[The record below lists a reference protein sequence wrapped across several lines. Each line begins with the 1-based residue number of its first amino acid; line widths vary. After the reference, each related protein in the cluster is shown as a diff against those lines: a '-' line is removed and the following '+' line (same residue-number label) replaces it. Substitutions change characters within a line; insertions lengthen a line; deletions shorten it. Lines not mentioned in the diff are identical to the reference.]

1 MNQNG
6 LTTVQVQEKI
16 RSGKVNAG
24 EESVSSSFGQI
35 FAHHTFTYFNLV
47 NCILFALI
55 LLSGQLKNGLFFFTV
70 LTNTAIGIFQEYRS
84 RKILDRMHIMIE
96 AKVSVCRDGRWS
108 EIGYREIVQ
117 DDYICLKAG
126 MQVPADAVLDE
137 GGLEVNESILT
148 GESDILEKKPG
159 DPVYSGTV
167 ITSGKAYA
175 HVTKVGT
182 DCAASQILKHA
193 KKYAPARSELHG
205 NLERMIRGISVIIL
219 PVSLLLFGLH
229 YFVFRLAWQDAL
241 VKTVAAAV
249 GMLPEGLI
257 VLTSIAL
264 AAGAVALARKNV
276 LVQDIYSIESLA
288 RVDTLCLDKTGT
300 LTKGSLSVKDV
311 IPHPD
316 TDQKNIHRI
325 MRAYLAAQQTD
336 NFTEKALKD
345 HFGTDGSETPLA
357 VLPFASDRKYSAVTF
372 ADGTYYLGAP
382 NFVFTEHDPWI
393 EEVSLAN
400 ALAGQRILVL
410 AHGTSRI
417 PEDKQGL
424 SPLAVFIISDIL
436 QDNVQEIISFFR
448 KQDVCL
454 KVISGDDPRTVSAIA
469 AQAGIQNADHYTDL
483 HDDPFPTA
491 EEAESCTVFGR
502 VSPSQKKDLIGLLK
516 KNGHTVAMIGDGVND
531 VPALKS
537 ADVSAAMGNGTDA
550 AKDSANIILLNSS
563 FAQMPSIVNEGRR
576 VIHNI
581 TRASSMY
588 LVKTIFSL
596 LLLIYVLIL
605 QKEYPFIP
613 IHLTV
618 ISAFCVG
625 IPTFLLQFEPNYDRV
640 REPFFET
647 ALKNAIPG
655 AIMIFLYSFA
665 AIIIKN
671 SIGLQTA
678 EYHTLLLAGTA
689 VIYFTVLFRVYYPPT
704 RLRKAVMT
712 AMAAGL
718 PAAVFF
724 LQRHFDTAFTL
735 RLLPVVI
742 PVCLTLPLLVYALMK
757 FSGKYVNQFLERRF
771 SHGKKNAG

>member
-1 MNQNG
+1 MNHNG
-6 LTTVQVQEKI
+6 LTTEQVQERI
-16 RSGKVNAG
+16 RSGQVNVG

-70 LTNTAIGIFQEYRS
+70 LTNTAIGIVQEYRS
-84 RKILDRMHIMIE
+84 RKILDRMRIMIE
-96 AKVSVCRDGRWS
+96 AKVSVLRDGEWMD
-108 EIGYREIVQ
+108 IGYREIVR
-117 DDYICLKAG
+117 DDYVCLKAG
-126 MQVPADAVLDE
+126 MQVPADAILDE
-137 GGLEVNESILT
+137 GSLEVNESILT
-148 GESDILEKKPG
+148 GESDILEKTSG
-159 DPVYSGTV
+159 DTVYSGTV

-175 HVTKVGT
+175 RVTGVGA
-182 DCAASQILKHA
+182 DCAASQILKDA

-205 NLERMIRGISVIIL
+205 NLERLIRGISVIIL

-229 YFVFRLAWQDAL
+229 YFIFRLAWQDAL

-264 AAGAVALARKNV
+264 AAGAVALARRNV

-316 TDQKNIHRI
+316 TDQKNIRRI

-345 HFGTDGSETPLA
+345 YFGTDGSETPLA
-357 VLPFASDRKYSAVTF
+357 VLPFASDRKYSAVSF
-372 ADGTYYLGAP
+372 AEGTYYLGAP

-393 EEVSLAN
+393 EEVSRAN

-410 AHGTSRI
+410 ARSASRT
-417 PEDKQGL
+417 PDDKGNL
-424 SPLAVFIISDIL
+424 SPLAVFVISDIL
-436 QDNVQEIISFFR
+436 QENVQDIIAFFK
-448 KQDVCL
+448 KQDVSL

-469 AQAGIQNADHYTDL
+469 AQAGIQNAEQYTDL
-483 HDDPFPTA
+483 HEDPFPDA
-491 EEAESCTVFGR
+491 EKAESCTVFGR
-502 VSPSQKKDLIGLLK
+502 VSPSQKKDLIELLK

-596 LLLIYVLIL
+596 LLLLYVLVL
-605 QKEYPFIP
+605 QKEYPYIP

-655 AIMIFLYSFA
+655 AVMIFLYSFA
-665 AIIIKN
+665 AIILKN
-671 SIGLQTA
+671 SIGFLPD

-689 VIYFTVLFRVYYPPT
+689 VIYFTVLFHVYYPPT
-704 RLRKAVMT
+704 ALRKTVMG
-712 AMAAGL
+712 AMILAL

-724 LQRHFDTAFTL
+724 MRRHLDTVFTL
-735 RLLPVVI
+735 RLLPAVI
-742 PVCLTLPLLVYALMK
+742 PVCIILPLLLYALMK
-757 FSGKYVNQFLERRF
+757 LSRKHISQILERRF
-771 SHGKKNAG
+771 SHGKKNTA